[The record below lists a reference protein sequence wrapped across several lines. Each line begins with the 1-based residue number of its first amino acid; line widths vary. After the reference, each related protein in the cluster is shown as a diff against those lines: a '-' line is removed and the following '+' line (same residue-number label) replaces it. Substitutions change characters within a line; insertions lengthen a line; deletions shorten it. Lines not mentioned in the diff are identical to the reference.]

1 SLYLK
6 TFHMFGKI
14 VLFLWGIL
22 LFQFFT
28 QLDGFL
34 EVTLPCELES
44 VKNIKDLVVEWA
56 RHDLKP
62 RYVHIRRDGLDL
74 LIDQN
79 SLYLGRTR
87 LSERGL
93 AYGDMSL
100 TLSRVRLSDAGTY
113 HCFIPQMDTRA
124 EVTLHVGESGHT
136 VSVSPVS
143 VSLTKDHSGS
153 PELRCES
160 RGWFPE
166 PELVWLDSEGTVL
179 TGARTEAQRGIQDDL
194 KFVEDVIHKLSET
207 KEFLMKLKEKT
218 QEMINLTN
226 SQIAVEKN
234 RHFGPFD
241 RMDKSKKEEQQVSSL
256 ELTVLRNPAFAGRA
270 TLFTD
275 ELKHGNISLKLTSV
289 GVSDDGTYRCFVPEL
304 GIDSTVRL
312 HGELL
317 SRLHMVIS
325 NSLLSP
331 LTVELRCQSE
341 GWYPLPELQWL
352 DSEGRALSADEGPLS
367 DPPRPGPGGLSKSAA
382 D

>member
-1 SLYLK
+1 DSEGTVLTGARTEAQRGVNEETFSVSSRLSVEQSPGNSFTYTSKLLHINIPISLTGQTLVVPSQPLVVPV
-6 TFHMFGKI
+6 GS
-14 VLFLWGIL
+14 
-22 LFQFFT
+22 
-28 QLDGFL
+28 
-34 EVTLPCELES
+34 EVTLPCQLES

-124 EVTLHVGESGHT
+124 EVTLHV
-136 VSVSPVS
+136 VSPVS

-179 TGARTEAQRGIQDDL
+179 TGARTEAQRGVNEETFSVSSRL
-194 KFVEDVIHKLSET
+194 SVEQSPGNSFTCRVRHQET
-207 KEFLMKLKEKT
+207 RQSRE
-218 QEMINLTN
+218 TN
-226 SQIAVEKN
+226 ISITGQT
-234 RHFGPFD
+234 
-241 RMDKSKKEEQQVSSL
+241 QVSSCSVAWTFFTL
-256 ELTVLRNPAFAGRA
+256 GLLLLLAAAVAFVVWK
-270 TLFTD
+270 F
-275 ELKHGNISLKLTSV
+275 KL
-289 GVSDDGTYRCFVPEL
+289 
-304 GIDSTVRL
+304 
-312 HGELL
+312 
-317 SRLHMVIS
+317 
-325 NSLLSP
+325 
-331 LTVELRCQSE
+331 
-341 GWYPLPELQWL
+341 L
-352 DSEGRALSADEGPLS
+352 DSKNVS
-367 DPPRPGPGGLSKSAA
+367 
-382 D
+382 